1 MGQPATPALLVRS
14 ARVQAKHLA
23 PTVLLERTA
32 CRGVR
37 HLAVAACAQV
47 ERFPLLEVERA
58 QPAHR
63 VQQDLTTPITVE
75 QHVCSAQQ
83 DLSVK
88 AGKHPAQIVQLAHTA
103 WKDVQHQAEVGRVKP
118 GVFLR
123 QELEKQQRAVRVL
136 RGRTA

>member
-1 MGQPATPALLVRS
+1 MGQPATTALLVLS
-14 ARVQAKHLA
+14 ARGQAKLLA
-23 PTVLLERTA
+23 PIVLLERTA

-47 ERFPLLEVERA
+47 ERIQLPEVAQA

-75 QHVCSAQQ
+75 QHVSSVQQ

-103 WKDVQHQAEVGRVKP
+103 FKDVQHQAEVGHVKP
-118 GVFLR
+118 EVFLR
-123 QELEKQQRAVRVL
+123 QELERQQRAVRVL